1 MPTTAEPS
9 LSRAVLIGTSEYA
22 DDQDLS
28 NLPAVR
34 HNLSDLLAAL
44 TDPVTG
50 ILNWAQCTVVDT
62 PDSPKSMLVRLEKA
76 ANQAR
81 DLLLVYYAGHGLR
94 HDQRERLYLT
104 VRESRS
110 DQLLGSAVPFDSM
123 REIIEN
129 SKARTRLL
137 LLDCCYS
144 GLALGAM
151 SGGSIGTRD
160 VLVQG
165 TTVITSSPRNKISH
179 SPLGERNTAFTNE
192 VIKLLRNGSPLPEE
206 PLTVQELYRSVFTAL
221 AQRGLPSPKMSS
233 GDTSGDLLLRRP
245 PPVVVPQPPLAEPP
259 PPPLPWPEPP
269 RPPEPAVAP
278 PVAEARTD
286 LPEPT
291 TSKDTGGRGIP
302 SAAAPVAEPVGTPS
316 PASLRTYLPEAGRLL
331 VTFLLWL
338 GVLTFFPFG
347 IDSLVTSVIGSAV
360 STVSPA
366 GSVGTSVFAFVVVGL
381 CAGGLYRRHRHQQRT
396 DRPRPALADVN
407 PVLAQRLNRATV
419 VLLFVVIVLLAIAV
433 IGIMQTLGQD
443 RDRSSSPGAIILW
456 AEGFGG
462 CGYLLYRRTARR
474 SRGVATRSA

>member
-1 MPTTAEPS
+1 MPTTAEPA

-50 ILNWAQCTVVDT
+50 ILDWAQCTVIDT
-62 PDSPKSMLVRLEKA
+62 PDSPQSMLVRLEKA

-94 HDQRERLYLT
+94 HDRREQLYLT

-110 DQLLGSAVPFDSM
+110 DQLLGSTVPFDSI

-151 SGGSIGTRD
+151 SGGSIDTRD

-179 SPLGERNTAFTNE
+179 SPIGERNTAFTSE
-192 VIKLLRNGSPLPEE
+192 VIRLLRNGSPLPEE
-206 PLTVQELYRSVFTAL
+206 PLTVQELYRSVYAAM
-221 AQRGLPSPKMSS
+221 AQRGYPSPKMSS
-233 GDTSGDLLLRRP
+233 GDTSADLLLRRQ
-245 PPVVVPQPPLAEPP
+245 PPVVLPQPPLAEPP
-259 PPPLPWPEPP
+259 PPPLPSPEPP
-269 RPPEPAVAP
+269 QPPEPVVTP
-278 PVAEARTD
+278 PVAEVRTD

-291 TSKDTGGRGIP
+291 TSKDTGGPDTP
-302 SAAAPVAEPVGTPS
+302 STAAPEAEPAGTSS

-338 GVLTFFPFG
+338 GVLIFFPFG
-347 IDSLVTSVIGSAV
+347 IDSLATSSAV

-419 VLLFVVIVLLAIAV
+419 VLLFVVIVLMAIAV
-433 IGIMQTLGQD
+433 MGIMQTLGQD
-443 RDRSSSPGAIILW
+443 GKRSPSVGAIILW
-456 AEGFGG
+456 AEVFGG
-462 CGYLLYRRTARR
+462 CGYLLYRRIARR
-474 SRGVATRSA
+474 SRGVAARSV